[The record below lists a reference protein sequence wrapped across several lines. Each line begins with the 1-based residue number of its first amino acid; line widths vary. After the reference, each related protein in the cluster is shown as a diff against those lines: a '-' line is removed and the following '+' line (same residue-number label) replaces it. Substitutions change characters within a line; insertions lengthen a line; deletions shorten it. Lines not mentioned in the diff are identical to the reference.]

1 MRRDKSILAITFLLF
16 ISCIFFAQVAT
27 VQKKQSQLKKLEN
40 EVNNLKSM
48 IVSTEKGQKASLDK
62 YQALNQLVALRKRY
76 INELQ
81 SEVVKLESSMSDSED
96 LINALSR
103 DLDSLKSDYAEMI
116 YSTSKMNHSS
126 DRLFL
131 IFSARNYNQLAMRL
145 KFLNQFSKIKKEQVE
160 KILLVKAT
168 LQTEKKIVSD
178 KYDEKKNAL
187 SKIVN
192 EKKKLSNEMLEV
204 NTQYTLLQHK
214 EKQLSSQLKTKEKEI
229 KLIKAAI
236 EEMLKKPEI
245 NIVALSKNFASNK
258 GKLPWPVKTN
268 RYVSWKYGVQAHP
281 TIRNVEINNLGMGI
295 QTNAGASV
303 YAAFEGEVR
312 KVLSIPGS
320 GQTIMIKHGE
330 YFSVYG
336 RIENVEVTPGTK
348 VVTGQKLGTVMEVN
362 ESNSIDFQIWHKQEN
377 QNPEL
382 WLTK

>member
-1 MRRDKSILAITFLLF
+1 MRRDKSILAIIFLLF
-16 ISCIFFAQVAT
+16 ISCIFFAQVAA
-27 VQKKQSQLKKLEN
+27 VQKKQSQLKKLET

-48 IVSTEKGQKASLDK
+48 IVSTEEGQKASLDK

-76 INELQ
+76 ISELQ
-81 SEVVKLESSMSDSED
+81 SEVGKLESSMSDSEE

-116 YSTSKMNHSS
+116 YSTSKMTHSS

-168 LQTEKKIVSD
+168 LQTEKEIVSN

-204 NTQYTLLQHK
+204 NTQYTLLQSK

-258 GKLPWPVKTN
+258 GKLPWPVKSN
-268 RYVSWKYGVQAHP
+268 KYVSWKYGVQPHP

-295 QTNAGASV
+295 QTSPGASV

-336 RIENVEVTPGTK
+336 RIENVEVAPGTK
-348 VVTGQKLGTVMEVN
+348 VLTGQKLGTVMEVN
-362 ESNSIDFQIWHKQEN
+362 ENNSIDFQIWHKQEN
-377 QNPEL
+377 QNPES